1 MNLNEIMER
10 DIADAER
17 QQGDRDERAAADEDM
32 EARCDRVLI
41 RILAVLIWIAV
52 ACAAF
57 CAGQKWHQRRA
68 SGVGAAEFQDATS
81 GKGAAAADK

>member
-32 EARCDRVLI
+32 EARCDRFMF
-41 RILAVLIWIAV
+41 RIVVALTWLASL
-52 ACAAF
+52 CAAF
-57 CAGQKWHQRRA
+57 CAGRDWQKRHA
-68 SGVGAAEFQDATS
+68 SGAAEFQDATS
-81 GKGAAAADK
+81 GNGAAAADK